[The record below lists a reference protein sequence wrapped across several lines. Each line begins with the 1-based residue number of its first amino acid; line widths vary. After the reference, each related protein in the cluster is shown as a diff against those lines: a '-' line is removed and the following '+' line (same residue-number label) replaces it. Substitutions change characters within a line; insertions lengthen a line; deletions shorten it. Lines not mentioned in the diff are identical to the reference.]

1 MLHAAISDHRNEIR
15 ALCLALGVRRLDV
28 FGSATTAAFDESHS
42 DVDLVVEFADPTS
55 PGYVDAY
62 FTLKERLEALFGRP
76 VDLVTRTSIENP
88 YFRRQVEATA
98 ELLYAA

>member
-1 MLHAAISDHRNEIR
+1 MHAVISDHQDEIR
-15 ALCLALGVRRLDV
+15 ALCATLGVRRLDV

-55 PGYVDAY
+55 PGYVDGY

-76 VDLVTRTSIENP
+76 VDLVTRSSIQNP
-88 YFRRQVEATA
+88 YIRRQVEDTA
-98 ELLYAA
+98 EALYAA